1 LMPTIASPSPR
12 DVSAMTAGSSKNDE
26 QSIAFNRLVVA
37 VRGSQVQSWIN
48 GSLISSVQ
56 VDVGNPGAVVFFDS
70 NQDATPS
77 ATNLSD
83 LYVFA
88 PGN

>member
-1 LMPTIASPSPR
+1 MVQRVGGAAPVQKFTDAAQVQANQL
-12 DVSAMTAGSSKNDE
+12 
-26 QSIAFNRLVVA
+26 NRLVVA
-37 VRGSQVQSWIN
+37 LRGGQVQSWIN